1 MAKKRW
7 EKLKDQLISAELEF
21 HYIFTEH
28 RGQAGE
34 IVADLIRQGYTRIG
48 SFGGDGTVNEVLQGI
63 VAAGNKDV
71 ELVFLAAGS
80 SNDFIKKFPDEKSW
94 LEKLR
99 STDVRSI
106 DYCQVDYQNFK
117 GEAQTRY
124 FINNSSI
131 GVISLAGQYFNDARG
146 ITRALKRVSVD
157 GAAIAAGLKAIIHYQ
172 PLKAC
177 LEVDGEVWTEQ
188 AFSNLTI
195 YKTPYFGG
203 GMYYNRGVEQEDG
216 KIAVAQVRFASKLEL
231 IKLIPALYAGTVFE
245 KEIARYFECQSL
257 VIHSDQ
263 PMAVETDGEILGQLP
278 ARYTIIKQ
286 GIRVVL

>member
-7 EKLKDQLISAELEF
+7 EKFNAQLMSEQLEF
-21 HYIFTEH
+21 HYVFTQH

-34 IVADLIRQGYTRIG
+34 IAEDLIRQGYTRIG

-63 VAAGNKDV
+63 VASGKKEI
-71 ELVFLAAGS
+71 ELVFLTAGS
-80 SNDFIKKFPDEKSW
+80 SNDFIKKFPGEKGW
-94 LEKLR
+94 LEKLV
-99 STDVRSI
+99 STEVRSI
-106 DYCQVDYQNFK
+106 DYCQVDYQNFD
-117 GEAQTRY
+117 GAPQTRY

-146 ITRALKRVSVD
+146 LTRALKRVSVD
-157 GAAIAAGLKAIIHYQ
+157 GAAVAAGLKAIIHYL
-172 PLKAC
+172 PLKAH
-177 LEVDGEVWTEQ
+177 LVVDGEEWSEQ
-188 AFSNLTI
+188 SLSNLTV

-203 GMYYNRGVEQEDG
+203 GMYYNRGVEQMDG
-216 KIAVAQVRFASKLEL
+216 KMAVAQVRFASKLEL

-257 VIHSDQ
+257 VIESDQ

-278 ARYTIIKQ
+278 ARYTIVKQ
-286 GIRVVL
+286 GIRVVV